1 MYFGLV
7 LREARKE
14 ARSRITGFFRDGG
27 HFGFDASDLAQ
38 AELVD
43 FVGSHVRGGAAV
55 DIVFVALLAVREG
68 RDGEGSAAV
77 RRILGGDE
85 RGETFCKR
93 ERLPC

>member
-14 ARSRITGFFRDGG
+14 ARSEIARFFRDGG
-27 HFGFDASDLAQ
+27 HFGFDASDFAQ

-55 DIVFVALLAVREG
+55 DIVFIALLAVGERG
-68 RDGEGSAAV
+68 DGEGSSAV
-77 RRILGGDE
+77 RRILGGE
-85 RGETFCKR
+85 KRGERFVGGEDFRC
-93 ERLPC
+93 